1 MSAKRLLEM
10 TQAWH
15 DCEVE
20 LKQLRALLQ
29 LRGKQ
34 TEVMK
39 GQITAL
45 QTDNA
50 QLRYELLC
58 PKCQRYL
65 DSKEPGDI
73 PSWPYHVLHVLG
85 PKGMPKTF
93 LKYKA
98 QPPPHRY
105 HCSP

>member
-1 MSAKRLLEM
+1 MSAKRLLQV

-29 LRGKQ
+29 VRDKQ
-34 TEVMK
+34 IEEIK
-39 GQITAL
+39 GLIRAL

-50 QLRYELLC
+50 RLRYELLC

-65 DSKEPGDI
+65 DSNQPGDTILAI
-73 PSWPYHVLHVLG
+73 PCASCIGTEGYAKNFFEV
-85 PKGMPKTF
+85 
-93 LKYKA
+93 
-98 QPPPHRY
+98 
-105 HCSP
+105 

>member
-1 MSAKRLLEM
+1 M

-20 LKQLRALLQ
+20 LKQLRTLLQ
-29 LRGKQ
+29 VRDKK
-34 TEVMK
+34 K

-50 QLRYELLC
+50 QLRYELLY

-65 DSKEPGDI
+65 ASKQPGDTI
-73 PSWPYHVLHVLG
+73 LAILCPSCIGTEGYTKNV
-85 PKGMPKTF
+85 F
-93 LKYKA
+93 
-98 QPPPHRY
+98 
-105 HCSP
+105 

>member
-1 MSAKRLLEM
+1 MSAKRFLEM

-29 LRGKQ
+29 VRDKQ
-34 TEVMK
+34 IQVMK

-50 QLRYELLC
+50 
-58 PKCQRYL
+58 
-65 DSKEPGDI
+65 
-73 PSWPYHVLHVLG
+73 
-85 PKGMPKTF
+85 
-93 LKYKA
+93 
-98 QPPPHRY
+98 
-105 HCSP
+105 

>member
-1 MSAKRLLEM
+1 MTARRLLEM

-20 LKQLRALLQ
+20 LKQLRD
-29 LRGKQ
+29 KQ
-34 TEVMK
+34 IEDMK
-39 GQITAL
+39 GEIAAL

-65 DSKEPGDI
+65 DSKQPGDTILAI
-73 PSWPYHVLHVLG
+73 PCPSCIGTEGYA
-85 PKGMPKTF
+85 KNF
-93 LKYKA
+93 FEE
-98 QPPPHRY
+98 
-105 HCSP
+105 

>member
-1 MSAKRLLEM
+1 MSAKRLLDM
-10 TQAWH
+10 TRAWY

-29 LRGKQ
+29 VRDKPI
-34 TEVMK
+34 EVMK

-45 QTDNA
+45 QTGNA

-65 DSKEPGDI
+65 DSKQPGDTILAI
-73 PSWPYHVLHVLG
+73 PCPSCIGTGGYAKSL
-85 PKGMPKTF
+85 F
-93 LKYKA
+93 
-98 QPPPHRY
+98 
-105 HCSP
+105 

>member
-1 MSAKRLLEM
+1 MTARRLLEM

-45 QTDNA
+45 
-50 QLRYELLC
+50 
-58 PKCQRYL
+58 
-65 DSKEPGDI
+65 
-73 PSWPYHVLHVLG
+73 
-85 PKGMPKTF
+85 
-93 LKYKA
+93 
-98 QPPPHRY
+98 
-105 HCSP
+105 

>member
-39 GQITAL
+39 GKSLHYKQIMLNCDMSCSVPSVKDILIQNNPEIYHLGHTMSFMYW
-45 QTDNA
+45 D
-50 QLRYELLC
+50 RRV
-58 PKCQRYL
+58 CQ
-65 DSKEPGDI
+65 K
-73 PSWPYHVLHVLG
+73 H
-85 PKGMPKTF
+85 F
-93 LKYKA
+93 
-98 QPPPHRY
+98 
-105 HCSP
+105 

>member
-1 MSAKRLLEM
+1 MTARRLLEM

-29 LRGKQ
+29 VRDKQ
-34 TEVMK
+34 IQVMK

-50 QLRYELLC
+50 QLWYELLC
-58 PKCQRYL
+58 PKCQSYL
-65 DSKEPGDI
+65 DSKQPGASI
-73 PSWPYHVLHVLG
+73 L
-85 PKGMPKTF
+85 
-93 LKYKA
+93 A